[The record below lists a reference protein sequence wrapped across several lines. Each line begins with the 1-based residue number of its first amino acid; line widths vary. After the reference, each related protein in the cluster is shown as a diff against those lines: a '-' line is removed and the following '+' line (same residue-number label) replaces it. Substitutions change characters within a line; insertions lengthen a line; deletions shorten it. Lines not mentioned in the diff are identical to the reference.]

1 MNNLKETYNVVC
13 NLLSKITKQEFSIQD
28 VDDRN
33 NIADFNIICND
44 DWQVLY
50 PTLQEEFASIG
61 NYDTLHVPAKE
72 TKFYHALD
80 SAIDN
85 VCDVEGLQKP
95 YYSLYLDET
104 ALDGETTPYGVYDSL
119 AELMTCANKIFKS
132 YPDTLTTMQNFNDT
146 SGLVV
151 SVNTLN
157 HEPYLKLKIDLNYFN
172 TDINHSYYVLR
183 LKGDK
188 KCQTKKSKN

>member
-13 NLLSKITKQEFSIQD
+13 NLLSNITNQKFNVQD

-61 NYDTLHVPAKE
+61 NYDTLHIPAKE
-72 TKFYHALD
+72 TTFYHALD

-85 VCDVEGLQKP
+85 VCDVESLPKP

-119 AELMTCANKIFKS
+119 AELMTCANKVFKS

-157 HEPYLKLKIDLNYFN
+157 HEPYLKLKIDLKCFK
-172 TDINHSYYVLR
+172 TDIKHSYYILR
-183 LKGDK
+183 LECD
-188 KCQTKKSKN
+188 

>member
-50 PTLQEEFASIG
+50 PKLQEEFASIG
-61 NYDTLHVPAKE
+61 NYDTLHIPAKE

-80 SAIDN
+80 SAIAN
-85 VCDVEGLQKP
+85 VCDVESLPKP

-119 AELMTCANKIFKS
+119 AELMICANKVFKS
-132 YPDTLTTMQNFNDT
+132 YPETLTTLQDFNDT

-151 SVNTLN
+151 SVSTLN
-157 HEPYLKLKIDLNYFN
+157 HESYLKLKIDLKYFN
-172 TDINHSYYVLR
+172 TDINHAYYVLR
-183 LKGDK
+183 LED
-188 KCQTKKSKN
+188 KSK

>member
-1 MNNLKETYNVVC
+1 MNNLKEIYKVVC
-13 NLLSKITKQEFSIQD
+13 NLLSKITNQKFNVQD

-33 NIADFNIICND
+33 NIAEFNIICND

-50 PTLQEEFASIG
+50 PKLQEELASIG
-61 NYDTLHVPAKE
+61 NYDTMHIPANE

-80 SAIDN
+80 GAIAN
-85 VCDVEGLQKP
+85 VCEIEGLSKP

-119 AELMTCANKIFKS
+119 SKLMTCANKIFKAH
-132 YPDTLTTMQNFNDT
+132 PETLTIMQDFNDT

-151 SVNTLN
+151 SVCTLN
-157 HEPYLKLKIDLNYFN
+157 HEPYLKLKIDLKYFN
-172 TDINHSYYVLR
+172 TDINHAYYVLR
-183 LKGDK
+183 LG
-188 KCQTKKSKN
+188 SE

>member
-1 MNNLKETYNVVC
+1 MNNLKETYSVVC
-13 NLLSKITKQEFSIQD
+13 DLLSKITKQEFSIQD

-33 NIADFNIICND
+33 NIADFNIICNE

-50 PTLQEEFASIG
+50 PKLQEEFASIG
-61 NYDTLHVPAKE
+61 NYDTLHIPAKE

-80 SAIDN
+80 RAIAN
-85 VCDVEGLQKP
+85 VCDVESLPKP

-119 AELMTCANKIFKS
+119 AKLMICANKVFKS
-132 YPDTLTTMQNFNDT
+132 YPETLTTMQDFNDT
-146 SGLVV
+146 SGLDISV
-151 SVNTLN
+151 STLN
-157 HEPYLKLKIDLNYFN
+157 HEPYLKLKINLKCFN
-172 TDINHSYYVLR
+172 TDSKHSYYVLR

-188 KCQTKKSKN
+188 E

>member
-1 MNNLKETYNVVC
+1 MNNLKEIYNVVC
-13 NLLSKITKQEFSIQD
+13 ALLAKITNQKFSIQD

-33 NIADFNIICND
+33 NIAKFNIICND

-50 PTLQEEFASIG
+50 PKLQEEFASIV
-61 NYDTLHVPAKE
+61 NYDTMHIPAKE

-80 SAIDN
+80 SAIAN
-85 VCDVEGLQKP
+85 VCEIEGLQKP

-119 AELMTCANKIFKS
+119 AELMICANKVFKS
-132 YPDTLTTMQNFNDT
+132 YPETLTTMQDFNDT

-151 SVNTLN
+151 SVSTLN
-157 HEPYLKLKIDLNYFN
+157 HESYLKLKIDLKYFN
-172 TDINHSYYVLR
+172 TDINHAYYVLR
-183 LKGDK
+183 LED
-188 KCQTKKSKN
+188 KSK